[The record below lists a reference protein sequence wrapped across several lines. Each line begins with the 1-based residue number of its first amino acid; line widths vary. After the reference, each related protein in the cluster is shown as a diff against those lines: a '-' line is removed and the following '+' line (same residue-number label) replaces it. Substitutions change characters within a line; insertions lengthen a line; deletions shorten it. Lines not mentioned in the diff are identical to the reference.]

1 MKNITH
7 RNLIILV
14 AIGFGL
20 GGEALLWLFIGG
32 APFQGLLMSLP
43 VVIAY
48 ATTGALTWWYLIR
61 RDFEFSVWRGIA
73 IGLIVGLIALP
84 VFWLFVT
91 IFYNLVGEDLP
102 VFDRQVNLLEAL
114 QLLPKVTLVAWEIL
128 GVASAA
134 IGAFVSGILGF
145 IVARSLREPPAKS
158 KLERILNIIGVVL
171 AITGLLMLVVGLIP
185 VSTGGLESQPN
196 SVHDYETALIELENI
211 QSNDLSEN
219 IVEVCKTQWLTHGY
233 KTEKV
238 VVFFHGLSNCPA
250 QFDPLARDFFDQG
263 YNVIIAR
270 FPAHVDISRH
280 PRYMTPTAEDFR
292 PMADLSID
300 LAHGLGDDVYVLGL
314 SAGGG
319 VAAWIAQYRSDVER
333 VVMVAPFFGLIGLPS
348 GINQW
353 VINLTTRLPN
363 ISISSS
369 SPVPYQYL
377 GMSTTGIG
385 ESMRFAQLPREASLS
400 QPLGAGAIVLVT
412 VENDLVVSNQMAQRI
427 LSQWEANGA
436 QVDEFIFDS
445 EFGLPHDVIDIHQ
458 NKANPNLVYPI
469 MIDLIEG
476 RTPLIPPVGQ

>member
-7 RNLIILV
+7 RNWTILA

-32 APFQGLLMSLP
+32 APDQGLLMSLP
-43 VVIAY
+43 VIIAF
-48 ATTGALTWWYLIR
+48 ALTGALAWWYLLR
-61 RDFEFSVWRGIA
+61 RDFVFSVWRGIA

-91 IFYNLVGEDLP
+91 IFYNLVGKDLP
-102 VFDRQVNLLEAL
+102 FFDRRISILETI
-114 QLLPKVTLVAWEIL
+114 QLLPKATLLAWEIL

-134 IGAFVSGILGF
+134 ISAIVSGILAY
-145 IVARSLREPPAKS
+145 IKTRSLREPVARS
-158 KLERILNIIGVVL
+158 WFERILNTLGILLVIFGSILLVL
-171 AITGLLMLVVGLIP
+171 GLIP
-185 VSTGGLESQPN
+185 VSTGGLQSQPN
-196 SVHDYETALIELENI
+196 PVSDYETALTELENI
-211 QSNDLSEN
+211 QANDLAED

-250 QFDPLARDFFDQG
+250 QFEPLAEEFYEQG

-270 FPAHVDISRH
+270 FPAHVDISRS

-292 PMADLSID
+292 PMADMAID

-319 VAAWIAQYRSDVER
+319 VAAWIAQYRDDVER
-333 VVMVAPFFGLIGLPS
+333 VVLVAPFFSLVGLPNVL
-348 GINQW
+348 NQW

-363 ISISSS
+363 ISISST

-377 GMSTTGIG
+377 GMSTMGIG
-385 ESMRFAQLPREASLS
+385 ESMRFAQSPRDDSLTKPS
-400 QPLGAGAIVLVT
+400 GTISIILVT
-412 VENDLVVSNQMAQRI
+412 VENDLVVSNRVAQRV
-427 LSQWEANGA
+427 LAQWEANGA
-436 QVDEFIFDS
+436 QVDEFIFDA
-445 EFGLPHDVIDIHQ
+445 ELGLPHDVIDIHQ
-458 NKANPNLVYPI
+458 KKANPDLVYPV

-476 RTPLIPPVGQ
+476 RVPQIP